1 MGVRNLFGRLYG
13 LDLINTSKQSQTY
26 YERIFANSGVE
37 SDRAVVVDDSETAIQ
52 WASEAGATVVL
63 VSRTVPIPWN
73 GRSV

>member
-1 MGVRNLFGRLYG
+1 MRELFGRLYG
-13 LDLINTSKQSQTY
+13 PNLINTSKQSRTY

-37 SDRAVVVDDSETAIQ
+37 PDRAVVVDDSETAIQ
-52 WASEAGATVVL
+52 WPSEAGATVVL